1 MQGIIITV
9 KKIIEEVMIMKL
21 VIVCMLLIV
30 GATLAACFYCDSLE
44 KGRGD
49 SDSEKGAKKPPR
61 AKSDLLRRVI

>member
-1 MQGIIITV
+1 MRGIIIIV

-30 GATLAACFYCDSLE
+30 GATLAACFYCDSVE
-44 KGRGD
+44 KGRNGSED
-49 SDSEKGAKKPPR
+49 EKGAKKPPR

>member
-1 MQGIIITV
+1 MQGIIIIV

-30 GATLAACFYCDSLE
+30 GATLAACFYCDSVE
-44 KGRGD
+44 KGRNGSED
-49 SDSEKGAKKPPR
+49 EKGTKKPPR